1 MSGFRRTVEETM
13 KRLACVL
20 SLVTLA
26 AACGGGTTPAEQ
38 TAPAATAPAAAAGDQ
53 LDIRLSSPNEP
64 TVGENTFEVT
74 VMQSSQP
81 VSGADVSLELF
92 MAAMP
97 SMNMPEMRINVP
109 LTAAGEGRYRGTGN
123 VSMGGAWD
131 ANVMVMRGGQHL
143 GDRTITIVA
152 K

>member
-1 MSGFRRTVEETM
+1 M
-13 KRLACVL
+13 KRLACVWGI
-20 SLVTLA
+20 VVMA
-26 AACGGGTTPAEQ
+26 ASCGSGSAPVEQ
-38 TAPAATAPAAAAGDQ
+38 NAPAAAAPAGDQ
-53 LDIRLSSPNEP
+53 LDIRLSNPTEP
-64 TVGENTFEVT
+64 RIGENTFEVM
-74 VMQSSQP
+74 VMQGSKP
-81 VSGADVSLELF
+81 VPDADVSLELY

-109 LTAAGEGRYRGTGN
+109 LTPAGEGRYRGAGS
-123 VSMGGAWD
+123 VAMGGAWD